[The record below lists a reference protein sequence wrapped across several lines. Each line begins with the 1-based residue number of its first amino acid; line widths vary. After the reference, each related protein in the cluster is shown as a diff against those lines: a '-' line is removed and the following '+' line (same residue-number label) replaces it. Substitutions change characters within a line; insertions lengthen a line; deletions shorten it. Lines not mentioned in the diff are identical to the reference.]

1 MGTGSVASDC
11 CCACSGSL
19 PEPSV
24 WGAILGVN
32 ESAMDGSAGGAYPT
46 LTDDERTGI
55 VRLSNE

>member
-1 MGTGSVASDC
+1 MGTGSVASGC
-11 CCACSGSL
+11 CCACSGAL

-46 LTDDERTGI
+46 LNDE
-55 VRLSNE
+55 NEWE